1 MYVTEDDY
9 VVIGADALSILQKSD
24 AARRQ
29 VAEASAAQEI
39 MGFLGARY
47 DLKAEFARNGM
58 ERNMK
63 VVLVFCDLVLYD
75 LVCSLPQRMGYE
87 LRKERR
93 ESAIKWLE
101 SAKRQNLDLPTYR
114 SEDGMDTDS
123 GNPIRWDSMKK
134 LKNDW

>member
-9 VVIGADALSILQKSD
+9 VVIGADALGILQKSD
-24 AARRQ
+24 AARRE
-29 VAEASAAQEI
+29 VAEQSAAQEI
-39 MGFLGARY
+39 TGYLGARY
-47 DLKAEFARNGM
+47 DLKAEFARNGP

-93 ESAIKWLE
+93 ENAVKWLE
-101 SAKRQNLDLPTYR
+101 SAKRQNLDLPTYQ
-114 SEDGMDTDS
+114 SEDGTDTDS

-134 LKNDW
+134 MTNDW

>member
-9 VVIGADALSILQKSD
+9 VVIGADALGILQKSEP
-24 AARRQ
+24 ARRE

-39 MGFLGARY
+39 TGYLGGRY
-47 DLKAEFARNGM
+47 DLKAEFARTGT

-63 VVLVFCDLVLYD
+63 VVIVFCDLVLYD

-87 LRKERR
+87 LRKQRR
-93 ESAIKWLE
+93 EDAIKWLE
-101 SAKRQNLDLPTYR
+101 AARRQNLDLPTYE
-114 SEDGMDTDS
+114 SQDGTERDC

-134 LKNDW
+134 LTNDW